1 MKKTAL
7 ILAILASALC
17 MSSCNTDSTILYSDL
32 CMVNVESPSKLITDA
47 GLTYNIVE
55 SSVSAIPDTV
65 KRVMILCDVL
75 EQSGASTEEYN
86 IRLLNFAHV
95 LTKQPVMKSTV
106 DEEVIGS
113 DGITPAQLWLGGE
126 YLNGAIQFTSVINSK
141 VSHTVNLVFDD
152 TRSNSDTLYFSL
164 HHNAHGESLEND
176 EIPQSTLTV
185 SSDYVSFPVTE
196 YIPEGKDG
204 IVLHLDWSWYKEE
217 FGYLVKEKALHS
229 FDFQLKK

>member
-1 MKKTAL
+1 MKRTAS
-7 ILAILASALC
+7 ILAILASAIC
-17 MSSCNTDSTILYSDL
+17 ISSCIQNDDILSTEL
-32 CMVNVESPSKLITDA
+32 CMVNIESPTRLITDA
-47 GLTYNIVE
+47 GLTFNVVE
-55 SSVSAIPDTV
+55 TSVSAIPDTV

-75 EQSGASTEEYN
+75 RQTGASTDEYDVH
-86 IRLLNFAHV
+86 LLNFAHV
-95 LTKQPVMKSTV
+95 LTKHPVLKSTA

-113 DGITPAQLWLGGE
+113 DGITPAQLWTGGE

-164 HHNAHGESLEND
+164 HHNAHGESLEHED
-176 EIPQSTLTV
+176 IPESMLTV
-185 SSDYVSFPVTE
+185 ASDYVSFPVTE
-196 YIPEGKDG
+196 YIPEGKDE

-229 FDFQLKK
+229 VDIQLKK